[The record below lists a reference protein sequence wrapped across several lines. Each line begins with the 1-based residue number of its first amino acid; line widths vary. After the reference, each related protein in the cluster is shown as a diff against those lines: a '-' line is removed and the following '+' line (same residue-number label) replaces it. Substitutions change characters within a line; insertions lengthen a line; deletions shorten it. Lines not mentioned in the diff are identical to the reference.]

1 MVDTLINFVFALY
14 WVYTI
19 LIFTY
24 IIMGWLRLLYN
35 IWIGRLRG
43 FLHDTVE
50 PYLRLFRR
58 VIPPIGG
65 MDLSPILALIVLR
78 LVFTITVTILDQ
90 LQ

>member
-1 MVDTLINFVFALY
+1 MVDTLINFVTAIY

-19 LIFTY
+19 LVFLY
-24 IIMGWLRLLYN
+24 ILMSWVQLPYN

-58 VIPPIGG
+58 MIPPIGG
-65 MDLSPILALIVLR
+65 MDLSPILALIVLQ
-78 LVFTITVTILDQ
+78 LVYRVVVNILYGFQ
-90 LQ
+90 

>member
-1 MVDTLINFVFALY
+1 MINTLINFAFALY

-24 IIMGWLRLLYN
+24 IIMGWLHLPYN

-58 VIPPIGG
+58 MIPPIGG

-78 LVFTITVTILDQ
+78 LFFQISITILDR
-90 LQ
+90 L

>member
-1 MVDTLINFVFALY
+1 MIDTLINFVFALY

-19 LIFTY
+19 LIFVY
-24 IIMGWLRLLYN
+24 ILMSWVRLPYN
-35 IWIGRLRG
+35 VWIGRLRG

-58 VIPPIGG
+58 MIPPIGG

-78 LVFTITVTILDQ
+78 LIFTITITVLDR